1 MLPRTRQGGF
11 SLMEVLVAS
20 TLLAVAVIGTGY
32 FFVSGQARL
41 EERGYGRAALEA
53 ARSKLE
59 ELQALPVQHP
69 DLQGA
74 PSPGIAHL
82 DPANP
87 VVVDDK
93 GTSDTGD
100 DLLGY
105 RRWIVIDVDDP
116 ANGQGQVDYKEVRVD
131 VAEEPL
137 FSEGRIWAS
146 LKTLVAR

>member
-1 MLPRTRQGGF
+1 LHEGQRGF
-11 SLMEVLVAS
+11 SLMEVLMAS

-32 FFVSGQARL
+32 FFASGQARL
-41 EERGYGRAALEA
+41 EERGYGRGALEA

-59 ELQALPVQHP
+59 ELQGLSFQHP
-69 DLQGA
+69 DLLGA
-74 PSPGIAHL
+74 PSPGLTHL

-87 VVVDDK
+87 VVIDDR

-100 DLLGY
+100 DLPGY
-105 RRWIVIDVDDP
+105 RRWVVVDVDDP
-116 ANGQGQVDYKEVRVD
+116 ANGEGQADYKEVRVE
-131 VAEEPL
+131 VAEDSL

>member
-1 MLPRTRQGGF
+1 
-11 SLMEVLVAS
+11 MEVLVAS

-41 EERGYGRAALEA
+41 EERGYGRGALEV

-59 ELQALPVQHP
+59 ELQGLPLQHP

-74 PSPGIAHL
+74 PPPGLAHL

-93 GTSDTGD
+93 GTSDPGD

-105 RRWIVIDVDDP
+105 RRWVVVDVDDQ
-116 ANGQGQVDYKEVRVD
+116 ANGQGQADYKEIRVD
-131 VAEEPL
+131 VAEDSL
-137 FSEGRIWAS
+137 FSEGQIWAT

>member
-1 MLPRTRQGGF
+1 M
-11 SLMEVLVAS
+11 AS

-41 EERGYGRAALEA
+41 EDRGYGRGALEVA
-53 ARSKLE
+53 SSKLE
-59 ELQALPVQHP
+59 ELQVLPTYHP

-74 PSPGIAHL
+74 PSPGLVHL

-87 VVVDDK
+87 IVVDDK
-93 GTSDTGD
+93 GTSDPAD

-105 RRWIVIDVDDP
+105 LRWVVVDVDDP
-116 ANGQGQVDYKEVRVD
+116 SNGQGQVDYKEVRVD
-131 VAEEPL
+131 VAEDSL
-137 FSEGRIWAS
+137 FSEGRIWAA